1 MSSGASSEMLP
12 GGANSINFKPS
23 PNFKHM
29 KKYLKSKFEEEDKV
43 ASTSSVPS
51 GSASTSMSNKILEN
65 DSKVKMTVQPPLP
78 PNSPPP
84 DNPLNFKLKTEV
96 VDDTYEVS
104 TEKKP
109 NMEQTGEYS
118 IEFESA
124 EKPKKTMCKDFIRGT
139 CKRGETC
146 IYAHVLDLAQ
156 LKGVY
161 KFCRDY
167 ANGKCK
173 RAMCF
178 FVHATTFEKESFFR
192 TGYLPPH
199 TLSHL
204 KEGNVIRP
212 HSLPEG
218 PSREVM
224 HPVYPSPP
232 TEMQAGGGI
241 PTVPTISVPKTSVV
255 NPKLP
260 QDVYQT
266 TAPSMRSTLKR
277 DWSDGAAVPPPV
289 LENTEQPVYK
299 KCLNCELHKL
309 RYQQNQAKKDTLI
322 KSTKTLDEN
331 IAKLLKKKNWLTTV
345 LKVILSC
352 PDTYNNS
359 DISA

>member
-232 TEMQAGGGI
+232 TEMQAGCYSGPPGQA
-241 PTVPTISVPKTSVV
+241 TR
-255 NPKLP
+255 NE
-260 QDVYQT
+260 
-266 TAPSMRSTLKR
+266 RR
-277 DWSDGAAVPPPV
+277 DSPIQNGTCGHVTYTPFRAAVPPPV